1 MYSIFWA
8 KLGKKFN
15 TKGIDKHPS
24 AAGKSMHISG
34 SRSIL
39 STPELWPSSKSKT
52 AVVWTGTPF
61 GL

>member
-1 MYSIFWA
+1 MFNIFCV
-8 KLGKKFN
+8 KLGK
-15 TKGIDKHPS
+15 KGIDKHPS
-24 AAGKSMHISG
+24 RTGKSMHISG

-52 AVVWTGTPF
+52 AVVWTGIPF